1 MSLGE
6 VYLTDVRSRFVSLKK
21 LADDAL
27 KQADA
32 DFFTV
37 LGSEDNSLA
46 VIVKHMSGNMVSRW
60 GNLNEDGES
69 GARDRDAEFVIAESQ
84 DELIKRWE
92 TGWNTLFRALDS
104 LNPDKLLDTV
114 TIRGEAHTMLAAI
127 NRQLS
132 HYACHVGQMV
142 FLAKHFCGEAWESLS
157 IARGE
162 SAAFN
167 QKMFGKDGAV

>member
-6 VYLTDVRSRFVSLKK
+6 AYLTDVQSRFVSLKK

-27 KQADA
+27 GQADA

-37 LGSEDNSLA
+37 SGPEDNSLA
-46 VIVKHMSGNMVSRW
+46 VIVKHTSGNMVSRW

-69 GARDRDAEFVIAESQ
+69 RARDRDAEFVILESRE
-84 DELIKRWE
+84 ELLAQWE
-92 TGWNTLFRALDS
+92 TGWNTLFQALES
-104 LNPDKLLDTV
+104 LNPDRLLNTV
-114 TIRGEAHTMLAAI
+114 EIRGEPHTMMAAI

-132 HYACHVGQMV
+132 HYAYHVGQIV
-142 FLAKHFCGEAWESLS
+142 FLAKHFQGEAWASLS

-167 QKMFGKDGAV
+167 RKMSEKNGAV